1 MDATVLGVV
10 VAVLACLAALLFMA
24 RGSGAKPVAAPSAEV
39 RGFRARALCG
49 GLSSCLRARC
59 VRSATVARHACRV
72 RPADP
77 VQRAR
82 PDVPFHTPLCVARAL
97 AIGSSARTQPPPA
110 KAAPQEA
117 KPEAAKKQPAGGK
130 KGKKDDKKH
139 PQCLFVC
146 KGHTGEITCSRV
158 SMTGKMMCS
167 AGEDRKVILWNI
179 AVRPPTAQLT
189 FSPELDHGAAIAM
202 SPDDKFF
209 AVVFARSKEVKIFP
223 TKGAK
228 EGAQVRRKRRRRLP
242 ETSLTLSRLE
252 HGARSG
258 SPGPKPPTLGPEPC
272 TLKCAGELWH
282 QAYDGRDGF
291 DMVIQRTLLGDVCVQ
306 GQGGCAHLDAAGRRI
321 GHNQPRR
328 ARVLRRPR
336 LARLALHLRRHHA
349 VRRQGL
355 GGGGRQGRLRPQGES
370 DGVDGENRCWRCLW
384 TLVGGARRRLW
395 WELASAAG
403 G

>member
-24 RGSGAKPVAAPSAEV
+24 RGSGAKSVAAPSAE
-39 RGFRARALCG
+39 
-49 GLSSCLRARC
+49 
-59 VRSATVARHACRV
+59 
-72 RPADP
+72 
-77 VQRAR
+77 
-82 PDVPFHTPLCVARAL
+82 
-97 AIGSSARTQPPPA
+97 PPPA

-228 EGAQVRRKRRRRLP
+228 EGAQVSFGTKHTTDVTDLIW
-242 ETSLTLSRLE
+242 S
-252 HGARSG
+252 
-258 SPGPKPPTLGPEPC
+258 
-272 TLKCAGELWH
+272 
-282 QAYDGRDGF
+282 YNGRFLVTFACKDKE
-291 DMVIQRTLLGDVCVQ
+291 
-306 GQGGCAHLDAAGRRI
+306 
-321 GHNQPRR
+321 
-328 ARVLRRPR
+328 
-336 LARLALHLRRHHA
+336 A
-349 VRRQGL
+349 VRIWTPRGDAL
-355 GGGGRQGRLRPQGES
+355 GTINPGALES
-370 DGVDGENRCWRCLW
+370 YGVRVSPDSRFISVATMQCDAKVCRWGQTR
-384 TLVGGARRRLW
+384 T
-395 WELASAAG
+395 ASASRG
-403 G
+403 KRWS